1 MDKLL
6 ENLLNQEEI
15 KALVKELSLEITNI
29 TKNEE

>member
-15 KALVKELSLEITNI
+15 KALVKEFSLEITNI